1 MTQTQIESTK
11 LRFIHHT
18 GRFVELTGLIDI
30 AGEDAVKAANIQLLQ
45 SFGCTDQQIDEGWE
59 FLKSI
64 NLSSTFNSWANDDE
78 GSSGISA
85 KALVS
90 GATTPGAVLTLV
102 GLLRKHPDA
111 KASGMVS
118 INYSNP
124 TRGASGR
131 AR

>member
-1 MTQTQIESTK
+1 MTQIDSTK

-30 AGEDAVKAANIQLLQ
+30 CGEDAVKEANRPLIQ
-45 SFGCTDQQIDEGWE
+45 SFGCSTDDLFNEGWE
-59 FLKSI
+59 FMKGI
-64 NLSSTFNSWANDDE
+64 NLASTFNSWANDSE

-111 KASGMVS
+111 KASGSIS
-118 INYSNP
+118 INYGNP
-124 TRGASGR
+124 VRGASGR